1 MCKRTSQV
9 QTDALPNV
17 PLEAHRLALCERP
30 DAKIRNLAARSRA
43 LELGQ
48 SRTGVVLERNA
59 RGGARDGS
67 DAPIP

>member
-30 DAKIRNLAARSRA
+30 DAKIRNL
-43 LELGQ
+43 
-48 SRTGVVLERNA
+48 TRN
-59 RGGARDGS
+59 S
-67 DAPIP
+67 LF